1 MYAKR
6 DNSAD
11 YGSLLQIQKL
21 LSDRKMF
28 GRAEDLSV
36 FAIPG
41 GRSRGGGGGGSEC
54 RPLTSDFDA
63 KKFTK

>member
-6 DNSAD
+6 DNSAI
-11 YGSLLQIQKL
+11 YGSLLRIQRL
-21 LSDRKMF
+21 MSNRDMF

-36 FAIPG
+36 FAISG
-41 GRSRGGGGGGSEC
+41 EEVGESNERC
-54 RPLTSDFDA
+54 PLTSNFDA